1 MERRLRRSRGEN
13 HEHQSGIRRAA
24 AALAAC
30 PVGGVRRRGRADRRA
45 IPVYAM
51 SADPTPILNLV
62 IPPASGLVFIFAGY
76 WSALPVPRRGVG
88 QGALTG
94 AWAVALY
101 VGLGL
106 VASLFVKG
114 TSVTDGF
121 TPAYLTAHAL
131 KIVGGAI
138 GGWLARRKVP
148 AAPAA

>member
-1 MERRLRRSRGEN
+1 MNTSPELVAPKLRWL
-13 HEHQSGIRRAA
+13 RAL
-24 AALAAC
+24 LAAF
-30 PVGGVRRRGRADRRA
+30 VAEVALIGVA
-45 IPVYAM
+45 IPVYAT
-51 SADPTPILNLV
+51 SADPTPILSLL
-62 IPPASGLVFIFAGY
+62 IPPASGILFLFAGY
-76 WSALPVPRRGVG
+76 WAALPIPRRGIA

-106 VASLFVKG
+106 VASLFVEG

-138 GGWLARRKVP
+138 GGWFAGRKVSP
-148 AAPAA
+148 APAA

>member
-1 MERRLRRSRGEN
+1 MNSNPEFVAPKLRWL
-13 HEHQSGIRRAA
+13 RAL
-24 AALAAC
+24 LAAF
-30 PVGGVRRRGRADRRA
+30 VAEVVLIVVA
-45 IPVYAM
+45 IPIYAM
-51 SADPTPILNLV
+51 SDEPTPILNLV

-76 WSALPVPRRGVG
+76 WSALPIPRRGIG

-131 KIVGGAI
+131 KVIGGAI
-138 GGWLARRKVP
+138 GGWLARRRVG
-148 AAPAA
+148 